1 VKANVQIDFQ
11 DRGCESVGNGLKA
24 VPYTLRR
31 RAMFGVLKR
40 LSATLWLTPT
50 TIQPARYVKLNAQ
63 VDF

>member
-1 VKANVQIDFQ
+1 
-11 DRGCESVGNGLKA
+11 
-24 VPYTLRR
+24 
-31 RAMFGVLKR
+31 MFGVLKR